1 MSARGFTLI
10 ELLVAI
16 AILGLVAVL
25 SWRGLDSMVR
35 TQTHTRE
42 RSEQLLTLQAALGQ
56 WSADLDALLP
66 LAHTV
71 PIDWD
76 GQVLRLT
83 RRSPVDA
90 GEGALVVAWARRN
103 VQGQDLWLRW
113 QSAPLRTRGAWS
125 QAWLQAAQWARNPA
139 DVDRRNEVAILPL
152 SDWRV
157 FYYRGDAWSN
167 PLSSPGTPPADLSAV
182 GALIPDGVRL
192 QLDLPGGAALGGT
205 LVRHI
210 GRMHQNFM
218 PVGLLGASTEQPFKL
233 DVDKAKTC
241 LFVKRSLGSGYAGI
255 DTTLFYKDGTMMLL
269 GDATKMTDDIVKAM
283 NH

>member
-1 MSARGFTLI
+1 MQKARGFTLI

-16 AILGLVAVL
+16 AILGLVAIL

-35 TQTHTRE
+35 TQTQTRE
-42 RSEQLLTLQAALGQ
+42 RSEQLLTLQSALGQ

-113 QSAPLRTRGAWS
+113 QSAPLRTRGAWV
-125 QAWLQAAQWARNPA
+125 QAWQQAAQWARNPGDA
-139 DVDRRNEVAILPL
+139 DRRSEVAILPL

-167 PLSSPGTPPADLSAV
+167 PLSSPGTPPGDINAV

-192 QLDLPGGAALGGT
+192 QLELPAGASLGGT
-205 LVRHI
+205 LVRDWVNPLR
-210 GRMHQNFM
+210 G
-218 PVGLLGASTEQPFKL
+218 GGKS
-233 DVDKAKTC
+233 
-241 LFVKRSLGSGYAGI
+241 
-255 DTTLFYKDGTMMLL
+255 
-269 GDATKMTDDIVKAM
+269 
-283 NH
+283 

>member
-1 MSARGFTLI
+1 MAHPPVALRAFPPLSQRCALRAGGRSQRGGAALAREPWPRPCRCHALRATPTRNGSLLSARGFTLI

-16 AILGLVAVL
+16 AILGLVAIL

-125 QAWLQAAQWARNPA
+125 QAWLQAAQWARNPGDA
-139 DVDRRNEVAILPL
+139 DRRNEVAILPL

-205 LVRHI
+205 LVRDWANPLR
-210 GRMHQNFM
+210 G
-218 PVGLLGASTEQPFKL
+218 GGKS
-233 DVDKAKTC
+233 
-241 LFVKRSLGSGYAGI
+241 
-255 DTTLFYKDGTMMLL
+255 
-269 GDATKMTDDIVKAM
+269 
-283 NH
+283 